1 MANVRVLIT
10 HMDNVWVL
18 MTIGV
23 GFFFYGL
30 RCRLRLC
37 YGVLELMVAFV
48 IIYLT
53 FHPLRINLA
62 DLEPPLSNWLLS
74 KSVGFLAGIYVMIRA
89 LDNIEKGLPPYLRA
103 NWHRVFYGK
112 VLDSLRAQAQAPSPR
127 SPRSSGPRRG

>member
-62 DLEPPLSNWLLS
+62 DLEPPLWNWLLS
-74 KSVGFLAGIYVMIRA
+74 KARRCGGNPFSMLSRA
-89 LDNIEKGLPPYLRA
+89 RIIT
-103 NWHRVFYGK
+103 
-112 VLDSLRAQAQAPSPR
+112 
-127 SPRSSGPRRG
+127 